1 MPYPTGLITTYNVTD
16 NKIHLDDIFEKLRT
30 PGTPLLNRI
39 RTGERLESTILQ
51 WYEDYPVPLY
61 VNAVSYNDT
70 TKILVVDDSTPFKIG
85 NIVKVKNFLFRI
97 TNINHVGK
105 ELYVV
110 KISGPATVTILNG
123 DKVMLV
129 SDANPEASTPVDTSI
144 SVRKLQENV
153 TQIFTE
159 YLKFSGTQREVK
171 QWVRLDLFAS
181 EVQRKLE
188 KLRILMEK
196 SLINGQY
203 YKPTNSN
210 EPRMAGGIDYFIT
223 NSGITV
229 TGQLTEQNFKAVL
242 RQLYD
247 LNNPEVDIWMH
258 PHTKEQFFNGLM
270 YDKVIVERTDQ
281 TVGRLVQRYVCEY
294 GEYQL
299 NTSPHI
305 EPGVIYFINERNIEI
320 RPLRPFAMEELA
332 KTGDFIQLQIL
343 GEYTFKVE
351 NSRFMAKFVVE

>member
-1 MPYPTGLITTYNVTD
+1 MPYPTGLITTYNVSD
-16 NKIHLDDIFEKLRT
+16 NRIHLDDIFQKLQT

-39 RTGERLESTILQ
+39 RTGERIDSTILQ

-61 VNAVSYNDT
+61 VTAVNYNST
-70 TKILVVDDSTPFKIG
+70 NSTLEVSDSTPFKIG
-85 NIVKVKNFLFRI
+85 NIVKVKNNLFRI
-97 TNINHVGK
+97 TNINHNSK
-105 ELYVV
+105 TLYVSR
-110 KISGPATVTILNG
+110 ISGNSQIAQG

-129 SDANPEASTPVDTSI
+129 SDANPEASMPVDTSI
-144 SVRKLQENV
+144 SVRQAQENV

-188 KLRILMEK
+188 RLRILMEK
-196 SLINGQY
+196 SLINSQY
-203 YKPTNSN
+203 YKPAVST

-223 NSGITV
+223 QNGITV

-247 LNNPEVDIWMH
+247 LNNPEVDVWMH

-270 YDKVIVERTDQ
+270 YDKVIIERTDQ

-332 KTGDFIQLQIL
+332 KTGDFIQLQIV
-343 GEYTFKVE
+343 GEYTFKIE